1 MHWVDGDLTEEPCP
15 ARNNT
20 FTNSCGPAALGRYK
34 NHLYLLLCCSCLE
47 NLGVCSAH
55 APTKQCP
62 AAPSTEWF
70 LHCLTAE
77 LPLKCWHRQH
87 ATRAAQR
94 LVMQGHAHSS
104 GTVPL
109 PFSPHR
115 KGQKRR
121 EKPEINIKGRSEAMN
136 STYATISK
144 DRKPSDFA
152 ECFLWLMFPLLI
164 YSRNDAVMV
173 SVLKPSSLKGELINL
188 NFIALK
194 TKK

>member
-1 MHWVDGDLTEEPCP
+1 
-15 ARNNT
+15 
-20 FTNSCGPAALGRYK
+20 
-34 NHLYLLLCCSCLE
+34 
-47 NLGVCSAH
+47 
-55 APTKQCP
+55 
-62 AAPSTEWF
+62 
-70 LHCLTAE
+70 
-77 LPLKCWHRQH
+77 
-87 ATRAAQR
+87 
-94 LVMQGHAHSS
+94 
-104 GTVPL
+104 
-109 PFSPHR
+109 
-115 KGQKRR
+115 
-121 EKPEINIKGRSEAMN
+121 MN